1 MVKYL
6 PRLIDK
12 KLDIMLKTFGAVSI
26 EGPKWTGKTMT
37 CEQRAK
43 SAFYFTQKP
52 GAPDPLGLASLD
64 SSYVF
69 NGEKPRL
76 IDEWQ
81 LMPAIWDMTRA
92 DIDSRKGEK
101 GLYLLTGSSLPPQ
114 KDRNAKRLIHHSGAG
129 RIASLRMSTMS
140 LYETGDSSGDV
151 SLSSLFDDL
160 PIKGQIRKVSLEEI
174 IHWIIRGGWP
184 GNLDSDDCTLIP
196 LDYMERVCTSELEKL
211 DIPNIDRTRF
221 RRLLLSLA
229 RNESTVC
236 SISVLASDSGINGRK
251 LDEDTVSS
259 YLVILND
266 LYLLS
271 NQEAFSPDFRSRARL
286 KLGVK
291 RHYADPSLPA
301 AIIGANEKNLINDL
315 RYLGFLFESL
325 AFHDLR
331 IYTESLGG
339 KVYHYQ
345 DYDNDEVDAVAVL
358 GDGRYGLIEIK
369 LGYESIAD
377 STASNLIKVADK
389 LERKPSFLAIV
400 SGTAMAPVR
409 RKDGVYIVPL
419 SSLKP

>member
-1 MVKYL
+1 MEKYL

-12 KLDIMLKTFGAVSI
+12 KLDVMLKTFGAVSI

-43 SAFYFTQKP
+43 SAFYFARKP
-52 GAPDPLGLASLD
+52 GSPDPFELATLD

-81 LMPAIWDMTRA
+81 LMPVIWDMTRA

-114 KDRNAKRLIHHSGAG
+114 KDRDTKHLIHHSGAG

-151 SLSSLFDDL
+151 SLSSLFDGL
-160 PIKGQIRKVSLEEI
+160 SIRGEIRKIPLENI

-184 GNLDSDDCTLIP
+184 GNLDTEDCSLIP
-196 LDYMERVCTSELEKL
+196 LDYIERVCSSELDKL
-211 DIPNIDRTRF
+211 DIPNIDRARF
-221 RRLLLSLA
+221 RRLMLSLA

-236 SISVLASDSGINGRK
+236 SISTLASDAGINGKK
-251 LDEDTVSS
+251 LDDNTVSS
-259 YLVILND
+259 YLEILND

-271 NQEAFSPDFRSRARL
+271 NQEAFSPDFRSRTRL
-286 KLGVK
+286 KIGSK

-301 AIIGANEKNLINDL
+301 AIIGANERNLINDL

-325 AFHDLR
+325 AVHDLR
-331 IYTESLGG
+331 IYMESLGG
-339 KVYHYQ
+339 KVFHYQ

-358 GDGRYGLIEIK
+358 KDGRYGLIEIK
-369 LGYESIAD
+369 LGYENVAE
-377 STASNLIKVADK
+377 AAAANLMKVADK
-389 LERKPSFLAIV
+389 LERKPSFLAII

-409 RKDGVYIVPL
+409 RKDGVYVVPL